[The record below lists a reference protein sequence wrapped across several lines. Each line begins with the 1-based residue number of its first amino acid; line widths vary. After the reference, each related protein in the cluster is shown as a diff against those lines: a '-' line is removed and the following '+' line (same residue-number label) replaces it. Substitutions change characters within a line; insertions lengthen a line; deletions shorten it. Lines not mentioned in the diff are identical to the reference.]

1 MEKKTSLHE
10 KYLQSKNT
18 KSNDVK
24 YSLESNYKF
33 SNSLNNNNNKEMY
46 EMNTSCF
53 NSEINDL
60 DIDNNDGNLIE
71 LNKNVVFDDIISK
84 NTKEKVK
91 RNEYNTQSSIENIY
105 YKTFNISKIPNN
117 EYTIQKNMKNEIFD
131 KTIGNTKVHSKKY
144 EKKTTMENSK
154 NKNKKDK
161 KGTECFDEKIRD
173 SVEEDLEENDINN
186 MKTSIINSLLVSNN
200 HEKIR
205 FISDISHT
213 MESIENSI
221 DKTLNTIN
229 NLRKSQINTLN
240 SLNQV
245 NHISI
250 INNNSQ
256 MIKIKENVDIDR
268 LYEDFINEEKS
279 INEIMIRNGLKP
291 KLRSKTVYKE
301 NSFLNNS
308 NMIIRKTTPKNNG
321 ALQSSEEVLQ
331 TNTHNTYYNHRF
343 KEEEAN
349 TKINRLYKPKIK
361 TEENN
366 DLNVKKLEKN
376 ICLEEIY
383 SKQMNKYKCYLN
395 KK

>member
-10 KYLQSKNT
+10 KYLQTKNT
-18 KSNDVK
+18 KSNEMK

-33 SNSLNNNNNKEMY
+33 NNSLNNNKEMY

-60 DIDNNDGNLIE
+60 DIENNEVNLIE

-84 NTKEKVK
+84 NAKEKIK

-105 YKTFNISKIPNN
+105 CKTFNISKIPSN
-117 EYTIQKNMKNEIFD
+117 EYTIQNNLKNEIFY
-131 KTIGNTKVHSKKY
+131 KATGNTKVHSKKY

-154 NKNKKDK
+154 YKKDK
-161 KGTECFDEKIRD
+161 KSTECFDEKIRD
-173 SVEEDLEENDINN
+173 RVEEDIEENDINT
-186 MKTSIINSLLVSNN
+186 MKTSLINNLLVSNN

-245 NHISI
+245 NHSSI

-349 TKINRLYKPKIK
+349 TKINRLYKQKIK

-366 DLNVKKLEKN
+366 DINVKKLEKN